1 MELFQF
7 FEPTLCEIVEYEQDA
22 ARKGAFPPRGNV
34 SDNRFGKFCVPFV
47 RTLAISEGP
56 IASTNSFVCRPV
68 VASLCAVFAINR

>member
-1 MELFQF
+1 VEHFQN
-7 FEPTLCEIVEYEQDA
+7 FEPTLREIVQYDQDA
-22 ARKGAFPPRGNV
+22 ARKGAFPSRGNI

-56 IASTNSFVCRPV
+56 IASTNSFVCSPV